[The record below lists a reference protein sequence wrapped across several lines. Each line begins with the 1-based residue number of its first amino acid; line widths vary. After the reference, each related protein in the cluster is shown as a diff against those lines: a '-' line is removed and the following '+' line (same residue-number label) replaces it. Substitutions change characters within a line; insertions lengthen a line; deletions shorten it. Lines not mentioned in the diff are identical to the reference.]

1 MEEGGLYG
9 ERVTEEDSGVSDEL
23 EADRIMEEWKEQQ
36 DQVRRC
42 FKYISAAF
50 LLKP

>member
-1 MEEGGLYG
+1 MEDD
-9 ERVTEEDSGVSDEL
+9 TDHSDEL

-36 DQVRRC
+36 DQVSRGLN
-42 FKYISAAF
+42 ISDAF